1 MFYFVKKDNRIEKY
15 KVTFDKEAIT
25 KLRVEI
31 INKCSEIEHYDYL
44 DTDGPT
50 YHDDFLRIR
59 NLERVKVGKRE
70 YNDFYSED
78 ENLYHYTYDRY
89 EFPYLINLIDMLFYN
104 NIHALNM
111 ILNPDF
117 TLEPEPFDK
126 RIKDLNKKANRI
138 SNTKTKEKI
147 AILEELE
154 ELIAKSKLN
163 INQKPVKEYYTKVQ
177 ELITLELVDTIDI
190 SELEKIK
197 NFFSIELNDLVI
209 F

>member
-1 MFYFVKKDNRIEKY
+1 MFYFVKNDKRIEKY
-15 KVTFDKEAIT
+15 KVTFNKEALT

-31 INKCSEIEHYDYL
+31 INNCSEIEHYDYV

-50 YHDDFLRIR
+50 YHDDFLHIR
-59 NLERVKVGKRE
+59 NLERIKVGKRE

-78 ENLYHYTYDRY
+78 EDLYHYTYDAY
-89 EFPYLINLIDMLFYN
+89 EFPYLINLIDMLFHN
-104 NIHALNM
+104 NVHALNM

-117 TLEPEPFDK
+117 SLEPEPLEK

-154 ELIAKSKLN
+154 QLIAKSKLN
-163 INQKPVKEYYTKVQ
+163 INQKSVKEYYPKVQ
-177 ELITLELVDTIDI
+177 QFITLELVDTIYI
-190 SELEKIK
+190 YELEKIQR
-197 NFFSIELNDLVI
+197 FFSIELNDLVI

>member
-31 INKCSEIEHYDYL
+31 INKCSEIEHYDYV

-78 ENLYHYTYDRY
+78 EDLYHYTYDAY
-89 EFPYLINLIDMLFYN
+89 EFPYLINLIDMLFHN
-104 NIHALNM
+104 NVHALNM

-117 TLEPEPFDK
+117 TLEPEPFEK

-154 ELIAKSKLN
+154 QLIAKSKLN
-163 INQKPVKEYYTKVQ
+163 INQKSVKEYYPKVQ
-177 ELITLELVDTIDI
+177 KFITLELVDTIDI
-190 SELEKIK
+190 SEIEKIK
-197 NFFSIELNDLVI
+197 KFFSLELNDLVI